1 MTAVFQP
8 RPWQKPMLDH
18 VLAHDRCAL
27 WAGMGLGKTAVTMTA
42 LDALYLGGESHPTL
56 ILGPLRVAR
65 KVWTDERNKWA
76 HLSGLSVV
84 PIIGS
89 EEERLAALRYDAPI
103 YTVNYDNIVWL
114 IEHYGDRWPFRT
126 VVADESDYIKG
137 HRISFRTSSKGKEY
151 IAGQGAKRAGA
162 LARIAHSH
170 ITRFLELTGTPAPN
184 GLADLWG
191 QLWYLDRGQRLGRT
205 FDAFKT
211 RWFRPSD
218 NGYGIEALPHANDQI
233 QRAIG
238 DICLTIDG
246 KDWFDLKA
254 PLINNV
260 YVELTGPARKL
271 YKDMEKEMF
280 AQIGDR
286 TAEAFHAAARTQKC
300 LQLCLAEGTE
310 VLTDRGWVAIEAVT
324 SADRLWDGMQW
335 VQHDGLVYNG
345 TRDVIICA
353 GVRMTPEHKLL
364 TRSGWKTAEEIQRA
378 EQNSGYDWPSVRL
391 PDGYQSGGLGGIP
404 YREQKGALA
413 SALRVWDRKG
423 VNSAGTAKVYDIK
436 DAGPLNRF
444 TIRAPD
450 GTVFISHNCNGA
462 IYVDPLAD
470 TDDHPKAKEWRRVH
484 DEKLD
489 ALESIAHETGGAPL
503 LVCYE
508 FKSDL
513 ARLLKAFPKGRALK
527 TEDDENDFKKGKI
540 PMLFLHPKSG
550 GHGIDGFQY
559 ACNNIVFFG
568 HNWSLGQYQQVVER
582 IGPTRQMQAGFERPV
597 WIHHIIA
604 RGTVDELVMERR
616 ETKREVQDIL
626 LAACKRA

>member
-170 ITRFLELTGTPAPN
+170 ITRFIELTGTPAPN

-205 FDAFKT
+205 FTAFKT

-300 LQLCLAEGTE
+300 LQL
-310 VLTDRGWVAIEAVT
+310 
-324 SADRLWDGMQW
+324 
-335 VQHDGLVYNG
+335 
-345 TRDVIICA
+345 
-353 GVRMTPEHKLL
+353 
-364 TRSGWKTAEEIQRA
+364 
-378 EQNSGYDWPSVRL
+378 
-391 PDGYQSGGLGGIP
+391 
-404 YREQKGALA
+404 
-413 SALRVWDRKG
+413 
-423 VNSAGTAKVYDIK
+423 
-436 DAGPLNRF
+436 
-444 TIRAPD
+444 
-450 GTVFISHNCNGA
+450 CNGA

>member
-170 ITRFLELTGTPAPN
+170 ITRFIELTGTPAPN